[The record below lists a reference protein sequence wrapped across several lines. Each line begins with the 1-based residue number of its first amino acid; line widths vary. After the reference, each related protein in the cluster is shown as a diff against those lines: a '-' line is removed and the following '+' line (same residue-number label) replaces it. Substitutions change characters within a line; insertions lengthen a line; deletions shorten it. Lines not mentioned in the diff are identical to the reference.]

1 MATRA
6 RVRGRSRADQFQKEA
21 SSPGLAPE
29 DNLMIVER
37 CDGRRNCPLGNG
49 STVAPYV
56 STHYRQPRP
65 PIPPTAKTTARKR
78 KKHQR
83 PAIDNY
89 SSTEVLTAPLTDRL
103 QTKTA
108 AIGRGFY
115 LRLFSRDQES
125 RSSPLSPV
133 ASSAF
138 WKSMPSAELSPVSF
152 ISCGCGSPRSSSPSS
167 SSFGMEEMP

>member
-56 STHYRQPRP
+56 STLYRQPRP
-65 PIPPTAKTTARKR
+65 PTSPTAKTTARKQ
-78 KKHQR
+78 KNHQR

-89 SSTEVLTAPLTDRL
+89 NSTEALTIPLTDRL
-103 QTKTA
+103 RLQAYTPAFFKSSQTK
-108 AIGRGFY
+108 IPFHDIFRKRLKGR
-115 LRLFSRDQES
+115 
-125 RSSPLSPV
+125 
-133 ASSAF
+133 
-138 WKSMPSAELSPVSF
+138 
-152 ISCGCGSPRSSSPSS
+152 
-167 SSFGMEEMP
+167 